1 MQLFTGEQDGVCK
14 SGRLPNVTK
23 FVNVRRSMLVNVQS
37 QDINIQ
43 RKKETEENFT
53 KGEVLNLLEIFRFGK
68 WNNFFRFF
76 ALHAIFNKVC

>member
-1 MQLFTGEQDGVCK
+1 
-14 SGRLPNVTK
+14 
-23 FVNVRRSMLVNVQS
+23 MLVNVQS
-37 QDINIQ
+37 QDINVQ

-76 ALHAIFNKVC
+76 ALHAIFNKVCWNSVKMLSEWKNLELETRANFSV